1 MTVKSTIVVLSGE
14 YDIRR
19 RDELDHVL
27 DRYGDADQLVFDLSA
42 VEAFDTV
49 ALRSLVRFQ
58 AARREAGKPPMVLAG
73 ASHYVRGVLELSKL
87 KDAFELRD

>member
-1 MTVKSTIVVLSGE
+1 MS
-14 YDIRR
+14 R

-42 VEAFDTV
+42 VDSIDTA

-58 AARREAGKPPMVLAG
+58 AARREAGKAPMVLAS
-73 ASHYVRGVLELSKL
+73 ASSYVRGMLALTKL
-87 KDAFELRD
+87 NDTFELRE

>member
-1 MTVKSTIVVLSGE
+1 MTEKSTIVVLSGE
-14 YDIRR
+14 YDVRR

-42 VEAFDTV
+42 VDSIDTT

-58 AARREAGKPPMVLAG
+58 AARREAGKPPMVLAS
-73 ASHYVRGVLELSKL
+73 ASPYVRGVLELAQL
-87 KDAFELRD
+87 KDTFDLRE